1 MLSKIFIFL
10 AVFATLLLAKVQN
23 VELMADNVTKNGDII
38 EASGN
43 VILYSQDY
51 FITADKAIYDEKKT
65 NRRIFW
71 KCKFYAKFK

>member
-51 FITADKAIYDEKKT
+51 FITADKAIYDEKKQ
-65 NRRIFW
+65 IAEF
-71 KCKFYAKFK
+71 F

>member
-43 VILYSQDY
+43 VILYSKDY
-51 FITADKAIYDEKKT
+51 FITADKAIYDEKKQ
-65 NRRIFW
+65 I
-71 KCKFYAKFK
+71 A